1 MLFFSS
7 NFLSISSSL
16 ISSTLMLSTAPSLDN
31 FLNYILHCT
40 YIPQPPPTRREQ
52 QSYSPELLDY
62 ALQRSCSL
70 RGRIS
75 HHNKR
80 VNVPYCEAQ
89 GKGRAKGWPRKVT
102 QRSFIDGEWW
112 ISFPWCF
119 TLGASPQGSIHH
131 QMVSESWNFTDRVQ
145 MGALRE
151 KYF

>member
-102 QRSFIDGEWW
+102 QRLFIDGGWW
-112 ISFPWCF
+112 MVDILSLMLYIKFGCHPPPPGSLLISRIKP
-119 TLGASPQGSIHH
+119 SMDQ
-131 QMVSESWNFTDRVQ
+131 VR
-145 MGALRE
+145 
-151 KYF
+151 